1 MWTYLTYTS
10 YIRLARPDS
19 DFLLC
24 SKARDTW
31 KVRKEMKDNLFQA
44 AIGDTLLKNSY

>member
-1 MWTYLTYTS
+1 M

-19 DFLLC
+19 DSLLC
-24 SKARDTW
+24 SKAQDTG

-44 AIGDTLLKNSY
+44 AIGDTLLNNSY